1 MAYHVSVRKRAGLFC
16 NKKPLHQFLDA
27 WFLNERIIVEASGTR
42 QRKMSVPE
50 GAGD

>member
-1 MAYHVSVRKRAGLFC
+1 MRSKGFLSIFLSVGF
-16 NKKPLHQFLDA
+16 PLQLLDA
-27 WFLNERIIVEASGTR
+27 RFLVSGSSWRLRGTR